1 MQFPS
6 MIHLKISTFNPIF
19 DVCFSHVT
27 QFWKSIHQTI
37 SIDLPSFNSLT
48 LKWFFVMYKFLSMK
62 IPQHCYL
69 VCNAFAWRWRRHFNY
84 TGFSAQNQCNCV
96 WRCVVNVV
104 QICILSTNLC
114 NSSRPFNFSSASRR
128 LESHKFQMSFL
139 TKNWKVQYMSL
150 VNGQY
155 STGFTE
161 TVLC

>member
-1 MQFPS
+1 MSFCYVQVF
-6 MIHLKISTFNPIF
+6 IST
-19 DVCFSHVT
+19 
-27 QFWKSIHQTI
+27 
-37 SIDLPSFNSLT
+37 
-48 LKWFFVMYKFLSMK
+48 
-62 IPQHCYL
+62 QHCYL

-139 TKNWKVQYMSL
+139 TKKLEGTVHVTCQWPIFYGFYWNCFMLEEEEKKVWLAYFEALLQKNHPLRYADVDL
-150 VNGQY
+150 
-155 STGFTE
+155 GFYIF
-161 TVLC
+161 LL